1 MAIEQYS
8 EPEFEIDPGDIVVGP
23 ARADRRTKE
32 LVKRLCPG
40 DIAVINHADIDRVAA
55 ENLIRAAPAAVVNAS
70 TSFTGRYPHIGPL
83 LIAEAGIPLIDEVGP
98 EVLELFTEGEEL
110 RLVGNDLWRGDEILA
125 AGQRQ
130 EADDLARRVVRARAD
145 MGAELE
151 AFAINTLEWIR
162 REAKLTFE
170 PLVLPP
176 LRADFRGRHALV
188 VVRGHDYRNDLKA
201 LRAYIREFQPVLVAV
216 DGGADALLE
225 VGLRPDIIIGDFDS
239 VSEEALACGADLVH
253 HVHPDGRAPGREQ
266 LLRYGVSYVE
276 FVAEGTSED
285 VAMLLSAESGAELI
299 VAVGTHAS
307 MVEFLDKGRA
317 GMAST
322 FLTRL
327 RLGPLLV
334 DAKGVN
340 RLYETRLRRRDLAM
354 LIGAAVLAM
363 LVVTIVSEPLHVFL
377 SGLWVVIRDGWL
389 RIADTVAG

>member
-1 MAIEQYS
+1 MAIEQY
-8 EPEFEIDPGDIVVGP
+8 EPEFEVDPSEVVVGP
-23 ARADRRTKE
+23 VRADRRTKE

-40 DIAVINHADIDRVAA
+40 DIAVIDHADIDRVAA
-55 ENLIRAAPAAVVNAS
+55 ENLIRAAPSAVVNAS
-70 TSFTGRYPHIGPL
+70 TSFTGRYPHVGPL
-83 LIAEAGIPLIDEVGP
+83 LIAEAGIPLIDDVGP
-98 EVLELFTEGEEL
+98 EIIDLVDEGEEL
-110 RLVGNDLWRGDEILA
+110 RLVGTDLWRGEELLA
-125 AGQRQ
+125 AGHRQ
-130 EADDLARRVVRARAD
+130 DARDLARRVVRARAD

-151 AFAINTLEWIR
+151 AFAVNTLEWIR
-162 REAKLTFE
+162 REARLTFE

-188 VVRGHDYRNDLKA
+188 VVRGHDYRRDLKA

-253 HVHPDGRAPGREQ
+253 HVHPDGRAPGREE
-266 LLRYGVSYVE
+266 LLRFGVSYVE

-285 VAMLLSAESGAELI
+285 VAMLLSAEAGAELI

-340 RLYETRLRRRDLAM
+340 RLYETRLRRRDLAL

-377 SGLWVVIRDGWL
+377 SGLWVIIRDGWL

>member
-1 MAIEQYS
+1 MAIEQY
-8 EPEFEIDPGDIVVGP
+8 EPEFGIDPADAVVGP
-23 ARADRRTKE
+23 GRADRRTKD

-40 DIAVINHADIDRVAA
+40 DIAVIDHADIDRVAA

-70 TSFTGRYPHIGPL
+70 ASFTGRYPHVGPL
-83 LIAEAGIPLIDEVGP
+83 MIAEAGIPLIDDVGSDLLDA
-98 EVLELFTEGEEL
+98 VNEGEEL
-110 RLVGNDLWRGDEILA
+110 RVVGNDVWRGELLLA
-125 AGQRQ
+125 AGHRQ
-130 EADDLARRVVRARAD
+130 DAGDLAHRIVAARAD

-151 AFAINTLEWIR
+151 AFAINTLEYIR

-176 LRADFRGRHALV
+176 LRCDFRGRHALV
-188 VVRGHDYRNDLKA
+188 VVRGHDYRSDLKA
-201 LRAYIREFQPVLVAV
+201 LRPYIREFQPVLVAV

-225 VGLRPDIIIGDFDS
+225 VGLTPDVIIGDFDS
-239 VSEEALACGADLVH
+239 VSEEALASGADLVH
-253 HVHPDGRAPGREQ
+253 HVHPDGRAPGREE
-266 LLRYGVSYVE
+266 LLRFGVSYVE
-276 FVAEGTSED
+276 FIAEGTSED
-285 VAMLLSAESGAELI
+285 VAMLLAAEAGAELI

-354 LIGAAVLAM
+354 LIGAAFLAM
-363 LVVTIVSEPLHVFL
+363 LVVAIVSEPFHVFW

>member
-8 EPEFEIDPGDIVVGP
+8 EPEFDLEPGDIVVAP

-40 DIAVINHADIDRVAA
+40 DIAVIDHADIDRVAA

-70 TSFTGRYPHIGPL
+70 TSFTGRYPHVGPL
-83 LIAEAGIPLIDEVGP
+83 LIAEAGIPLIDDVGSD
-98 EVLELFTEGEEL
+98 VLDRFEEGEEL
-110 RLVGNDLWRGDEILA
+110 RLIGNDLWRGDEFLG
-125 AGQRQ
+125 AGVRQ
-130 EADDLARRVVRARAD
+130 EAGDLARRIVQARSE

-151 AFAINTLEWIR
+151 AFAVNTLEWIR
-162 REAKLTFE
+162 REARLTFE

-188 VVRGHDYRNDLKA
+188 VVRGHDYRSDLKA

-225 VGLRPDIIIGDFDS
+225 AGLRPDVIIGDFDS
-239 VSEEALACGADLVH
+239 VSAEALACGADLVH

-266 LLRYGVSYVE
+266 LLRFGVSYVE

-285 VAMLLSAESGAELI
+285 VAMLLAAEAGAELI

-322 FLTRL
+322 FLVRL
-327 RLGPLLV
+327 KVGPILV
-334 DAKGVN
+334 DAKGVS
-340 RLYETRLRRRDLAM
+340 RLYQSRVRKSDLFF
-354 LIGAAVLAM
+354 LVAAALLAM
-363 LVVTIVSEPLHVFL
+363 LVIAIVAQPTHVFIRA
-377 SGLWVVIRDGWL
+377 LWLYVS
-389 RIADTVAG
+389 DTWRSIFG

>member
-1 MAIEQYS
+1 MAIEQY
-8 EPEFEIDPGDIVVGP
+8 EPEFEIDPSEIVAAP

-32 LVKRLCPG
+32 LVKRLCAG
-40 DIAVINHADIDRVAA
+40 DIAVIDHADIDRVAA
-55 ENLIRAAPAAVVNAS
+55 ENLIRAAPSAVINAS
-70 TSFTGRYPHIGPL
+70 TSFTGRYPHVGPL
-83 LIAEAGIPLIDEVGP
+83 LITEAGIPLIDDVGP
-98 EVLELFTEGEEL
+98 EIIDLVEEGEEL
-110 RLVGNDLWRGDEILA
+110 RLVGNDLWRGEEFLA
-125 AGQRQ
+125 AGRRQ

-151 AFAINTLEWIR
+151 AFAVNTLEWIR
-162 REAKLTFE
+162 REARLTFE

-176 LRADFRGRHALV
+176 LRADLRGRHALV
-188 VVRGHDYRNDLKA
+188 VVRGHDYRRDLKA
-201 LRAYIREFQPVLVAV
+201 LRPYIREFQPVLVAV

-225 VGLRPDIIIGDFDS
+225 FGLQPDIIIGDFDS

-253 HVHPDGRAPGREQ
+253 HVHPDGRAPGREE
-266 LLRYGVSYVE
+266 LLRCGVSYVE

-285 VAMLLSAESGAELI
+285 VAMLLSAEAGAELI

-363 LVVTIVSEPLHVFL
+363 LVVTVVSEPLHVFL
-377 SGLWVVIRDGWL
+377 SGLWVVIRDVWL

>member
-8 EPEFEIDPGDIVVGP
+8 EEFEIDPVEVVAGP

-32 LVKRLCPG
+32 LVKRLRPG
-40 DIAVINHADIDRVAA
+40 DIAVIDHADIDRVAA
-55 ENLIRAAPAAVVNAS
+55 ENLIRCAPSAVINAS
-70 TSFTGRYPHIGPL
+70 TSFTGRYPHMGPL
-83 LIAEAGIPLIDEVGP
+83 LIAESGIPLIDDVGS
-98 EVLELFTEGEEL
+98 EVLDLFTEGEQL
-110 RLVGNDLWRGDEILA
+110 RLVGSDLWRGDELLA

-130 EADDLARRVVRARAD
+130 EADDLARRVILARAD
-145 MGAELE
+145 MGVELE
-151 AFAINTLEWIR
+151 AFAVNTLEWIR
-162 REAKLTFE
+162 REARLTFE
-170 PLVLPP
+170 PIVLPP
-176 LRADFRGRHALV
+176 LHCDFRGRHALV
-188 VVRGHDYRNDLKA
+188 VVRGHDYRSDLKA

-225 VGLRPDIIIGDFDS
+225 VGLRPDVIIGDFDS

-266 LLRYGVSYVE
+266 LLGFGVSYVE
-276 FVAEGTSED
+276 FIAEGTSED
-285 VAMLLSAESGAELI
+285 VAMLLAAEAGAELI

-340 RLYETRLRRRDLAM
+340 RLYESRLRRRDLAM
-354 LIGAAVLAM
+354 LIGAAFLAM

-377 SGLWVVIRDGWL
+377 NGVWVVIRDVWL
-389 RIADTVAG
+389 RIADWVAG